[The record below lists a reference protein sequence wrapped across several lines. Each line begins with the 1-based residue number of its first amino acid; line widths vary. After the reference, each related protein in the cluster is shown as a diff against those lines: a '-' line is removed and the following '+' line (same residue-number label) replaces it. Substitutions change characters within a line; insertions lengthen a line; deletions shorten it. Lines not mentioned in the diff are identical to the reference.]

1 MKALCPGSFDP
12 VTHGHLD
19 IITRAAE
26 LFDEVLVGVGTNS
39 TKNTIF
45 TPDERVEMLVEAVAD
60 MEHVDVEL
68 INGLLVEFCRQR
80 GVGVIVK
87 GLRFASD
94 FDYELQMAQ
103 MNKALTGIETILL
116 PTDAQWAYVSSTLMR
131 EIARLGG
138 DVSAFV
144 PESVGR
150 RIAARMAERGQQP

>member
-68 INGLLVEFCRQR
+68 IHGLLVEFCRQR